1 MANKVNV
8 DVLQQHWMH
17 SHEEDTDT
25 EMVFRPA
32 SYSFPRSRGRRS
44 FELRPDGRL
53 VQAAIGPT
61 DRPLES
67 EGSWKLEDDDRLA
80 FYSGSQSE
88 PTRVLRIARADRD
101 RLVVKK

>member
-32 SYSFPRSRGRRS
+32 S
-44 FELRPDGRL
+44 
-53 VQAAIGPT
+53 
-61 DRPLES
+61 
-67 EGSWKLEDDDRLA
+67 
-80 FYSGSQSE
+80 
-88 PTRVLRIARADRD
+88 
-101 RLVVKK
+101 